1 MPSLNPAA
9 IDVCESTLKFSRI
22 PSALQRPVSSMRQ
35 KFKCSSARVEKVT
48 IASRSCEVSSFT
60 IKRAACFSVS
70 NFLPCMLAETSRTR
84 TMSKPRRFFAALDG
98 SGSSEGCGSATPLS
112 GPAGKGVAGLAKCVS
127 GHLTVIM
134 PSRSRRF
141 EETRERSHLTFTC
154 NASEIRSNS
163 ASGSGEGSRSSG
175 KDGRGSAVESSAA
188 EQSSIPSDAFAAN
201 NGCGVHAVDVD
212 TTGNADIPSDAF
224 AVDNGCDVH
233 AVDVDTTGNAD
244 MSRRSLSELRI
255 STNVGLLPGS
265 PFQHVTIRSDR
276 ACGQSGGTAS
286 ISGRAPCTASRPTHA
301 GSSSSKGISRQMISN
316 MSMA

>member
-175 KDGRGSAVESSAA
+175 KDGRGSAVESSVA
-188 EQSSIPSDAFAAN
+188 EKSSIPSDAFAAN

-212 TTGNADIPSDAF
+212 TTGNAD
-224 AVDNGCDVH
+224 
-233 AVDVDTTGNAD
+233 
-244 MSRRSLSELRI
+244 MSRRSSSELRI

>member
-188 EQSSIPSDAFAAN
+188 EKSSIPSDAFAAN

-212 TTGNADIPSDAF
+212 TTGNAD
-224 AVDNGCDVH
+224 
-233 AVDVDTTGNAD
+233 
-244 MSRRSLSELRI
+244 MSRRSSSELRI